1 MNNRTTFKNSTISGD
16 AVQGDKNINQ
26 RPLLPLEK
34 AIQSI
39 VNNTEEN
46 HELEEI
52 IEELAEYIT
61 NRPDREI
68 IGVEQKLINGG
79 RNDLLKDAVYL
90 KNKFE
95 RTIAKEQMSL
105 VTQKIYAHVLA
116 MIGSSFNHKVRPLI
130 LENKP
135 KSEIDFAIHKE
146 IIEPVYQS
154 IVGFNQQITTDLV
167 AGMLYFLTGK
177 CHLVWSEE

>member
-1 MNNRTTFKNSTISGD
+1 MSNRATFKNSTVAGD
-16 AVQGDKNINQ
+16 VVQGDKNVLQ
-26 RPLLPLEK
+26 APLLPLEK

-39 VNNTEEN
+39 IDSTEDN

-61 NRPDREI
+61 DRPDREI

-79 RNDLLKDAVYL
+79 RGDLLKDAVYL

-105 VTQKIYAHVLA
+105 VTQRVYAHVLA
-116 MIGSSFNHKVRPLI
+116 MIGSSFNHNVRPLI
-130 LENKP
+130 LENKS
-135 KSEIDFAIHKE
+135 KSEVDQAIHKE

-167 AGMLYFLTGK
+167 VGMLYFLTGK
-177 CHLVWSEE
+177 CHLIWSEE

>member
-1 MNNRTTFKNSTISGD
+1 MSNNTVFKKSSISGD
-16 AVQGDKNINQ
+16 VVQGDKNVNLT
-26 RPLLPLEK
+26 PLLPLEK

-39 VNNTEEN
+39 IDSTEEN
-46 HELEEI
+46 HELEDV

-79 RNDLLKDAVYL
+79 RDDLLKDAVYL

-105 VTQKIYAHVLA
+105 ITQKVYAHVLA

-130 LENKP
+130 LESKP
-135 KSEIDFAIHKE
+135 KSEIDSAIHKE

-154 IVGFNQQITTDLV
+154 IVSFNQQITPDLV

-177 CHLVWSEE
+177 CHLIWSEE

>member
-1 MNNRTTFKNSTISGD
+1 MSKQTVFKNARIAGD
-16 AVQGDKNINQ
+16 VVQGDKNVNLA
-26 RPLLPLEK
+26 PLLPLEK

-39 VNNTEEN
+39 IDSTEEN
-46 HELEEI
+46 HKLEEI

-61 NRPDREI
+61 NRPDREV
-68 IGVEQKLINGG
+68 IGVEQKLVNGG

-95 RTIAKEQMSL
+95 RTIAKDQMSL
-105 VTQKIYAHVLA
+105 ITQKVYSHVLA
-116 MIGSSFNHKVRPLI
+116 MVGSSFNHKVRPLI
-130 LENKP
+130 LENKN
-135 KSEIDFAIHKE
+135 KSEVDLAIHKE

-154 IVGFNQQITTDLV
+154 IVGFNQQITPEHV

-177 CHLVWSEE
+177 CHLIWNEE